1 MSGVFEDLS
10 EEECYLYALFQD
22 YSGIDIAEFCLVDE
36 EFEDGLVRAFPM
48 QYAWW
53 RNNDK
58 HQIDAGSR
66 SAGKALDVN
75 TPILTTAG
83 WKVMG
88 SVVVGDFVFNET
100 GNPVEVLEVFDTLYD
115 RDCYEVSFSDGST
128 IVADGEHFWKTCTK
142 RGEVNKVATTLEI
155 KDTLTL
161 WGEANHRIPVAMP
174 LQYPDKELLV
184 EPYGLGYWLGD
195 GSSQSGYLHIGE
207 HDVDAV
213 TNLCSEIGLTLQKLA
228 GGVSVYAI
236 KLLEQG
242 WTELPVLAD
251 EGILPPRGRL
261 TNGQV
266 KECRRLAMNGVSYDD
281 LVAIYGVSKTSI
293 CEYVLGQQ
301 RREAGGPIRPP
312 RRDLYA
318 SHLEEIGVLKNK
330 HIPDRYMT
338 ASFRQRL
345 ALLQGIM
352 DSDGHIRKNGSCEI
366 SLSNFRLAEDVYKL
380 LLTLGQKP
388 AIRTKQTRCNGNP
401 SNPTRRITFTPI
413 NGVVP
418 FRLPR
423 KVERVKLS
431 GSPRAAKRSIWDV
444 RQVPSRPVRCIR
456 VSGDSHLFL
465 AGASLIPTHN
475 SMSIRYRAV
484 AFPFI
489 HPGAEM
495 LITAPESVH
504 LQAITSKIENIYLN
518 NRIPR
523 EMLASRGNTPR
534 IQQRPTWNMTFMNGG
549 SIKGRIP
556 QRDGKGVKGMHPT
569 WLEQDESSDYPE
581 AGWVE
586 LSSTL
591 AKVDGATWRCVGE
604 GQKVLTSEGWV
615 NIEDVSV
622 GDEVWTHKNRWRK
635 VLNVWDTGA
644 QECVRVKGQGHP
656 GIVATPEHKFWLKS
670 LRSEPSW
677 VPIGTDPDS
686 RLWAICAEP
695 GVYWERIDDVSP
707 AGKYQTYDLE
717 VEEDHSYVLE
727 GIICSNS
734 HGVTRGVGGTFDK
747 YCSPGSGWTVHRLP
761 AMLRPTWDDEERA
774 EAVMKYGSEEN
785 IDFRRNILGLPG
797 DSTAALFVLSRLVR
811 CFFEKTP
818 VWTVN
823 DDGVLDQ
830 VCISDVNVGDSVLNG
845 SKSGTGVVLGKIP
858 SEHSSILE
866 LVVDGEVFYV
876 TEEHPMFTTRGWV
889 RAGDLR
895 VEDEILSRE
904 DVQKLW
910 GGDFGEGEQA
920 CLFKELLVCLQQES
934 SEEM

>member
-444 RQVPSRPVRCIR
+444 RQVPSRPVRCLR

-569 WLEQDESSDYPE
+569 WLEADEMQDFPE

-591 AKVDGATWRCVGE
+591 AKVDGAAWRC
-604 GQKVLTSEGWV
+604 
-615 NIEDVSV
+615 
-622 GDEVWTHKNRWRK
+622 
-635 VLNVWDTGA
+635 
-644 QECVRVKGQGHP
+644 
-656 GIVATPEHKFWLKS
+656 
-670 LRSEPSW
+670 
-677 VPIGTDPDS
+677 
-686 RLWAICAEP
+686 
-695 GVYWERIDDVSP
+695 
-707 AGKYQTYDLE
+707 
-717 VEEDHSYVLE
+717 
-727 GIICSNS
+727 

-866 LVVDGEVFYV
+866 LVVDGEKLYV
-876 TEEHPMFTTRGWV
+876 TDEHPFFTTRGWV
-889 RAGDLR
+889 MAG
-895 VEDEILSRE
+895 EIESGDEILSLDDVEGLWSE
-904 DVQKLW
+904 DGPGLNL
-910 GGDFGEGEQA
+910 D
-920 CLFKELLVCLQQES
+920 LFHLLQSES
-934 SEEM
+934 YLGVVDYE

>member
-53 RNNDK
+53 RNDDK

-66 SAGKALDVN
+66 SAGK
-75 TPILTTAG
+75 
-83 WKVMG
+83 
-88 SVVVGDFVFNET
+88 
-100 GNPVEVLEVFDTLYD
+100 
-115 RDCYEVSFSDGST
+115 
-128 IVADGEHFWKTCTK
+128 
-142 RGEVNKVATTLEI
+142 
-155 KDTLTL
+155 
-161 WGEANHRIPVAMP
+161 
-174 LQYPDKELLV
+174 
-184 EPYGLGYWLGD
+184 
-195 GSSQSGYLHIGE
+195 
-207 HDVDAV
+207 
-213 TNLCSEIGLTLQKLA
+213 
-228 GGVSVYAI
+228 
-236 KLLEQG
+236 
-242 WTELPVLAD
+242 
-251 EGILPPRGRL
+251 
-261 TNGQV
+261 
-266 KECRRLAMNGVSYDD
+266 
-281 LVAIYGVSKTSI
+281 
-293 CEYVLGQQ
+293 
-301 RREAGGPIRPP
+301 
-312 RRDLYA
+312 
-318 SHLEEIGVLKNK
+318 
-330 HIPDRYMT
+330 
-338 ASFRQRL
+338 
-345 ALLQGIM
+345 
-352 DSDGHIRKNGSCEI
+352 
-366 SLSNFRLAEDVYKL
+366 
-380 LLTLGQKP
+380 
-388 AIRTKQTRCNGNP
+388 
-401 SNPTRRITFTPI
+401 
-413 NGVVP
+413 
-418 FRLPR
+418 
-423 KVERVKLS
+423 
-431 GSPRAAKRSIWDV
+431 
-444 RQVPSRPVRCIR
+444 
-456 VSGDSHLFL
+456 
-465 AGASLIPTHN
+465 

-569 WLEQDESSDYPE
+569 WLEADEMQDFPE

-591 AKVDGATWRCVGE
+591 AKVDGAAWRC
-604 GQKVLTSEGWV
+604 
-615 NIEDVSV
+615 
-622 GDEVWTHKNRWRK
+622 
-635 VLNVWDTGA
+635 
-644 QECVRVKGQGHP
+644 
-656 GIVATPEHKFWLKS
+656 
-670 LRSEPSW
+670 
-677 VPIGTDPDS
+677 
-686 RLWAICAEP
+686 
-695 GVYWERIDDVSP
+695 
-707 AGKYQTYDLE
+707 
-717 VEEDHSYVLE
+717 
-727 GIICSNS
+727 

-866 LVVDGEVFYV
+866 LVVDGEKLYV
-876 TEEHPMFTTRGWV
+876 TDEHPFFTTRGWV
-889 RAGDLR
+889 MAG
-895 VEDEILSRE
+895 EIESGDEILSLDDVEGLWSE
-904 DVQKLW
+904 DGPGLNL
-910 GGDFGEGEQA
+910 D
-920 CLFKELLVCLQQES
+920 LFHLLQSES
-934 SEEM
+934 YLGVVDYE